1 LNREVGIE
9 LREQGGSKPGAERR
23 PDERPQLD
31 GTGSGKLRCST
42 CANLIARQAALFSMT
57 GRDGPTVFVNPHGRV
72 FELLTVRTAQG
83 LFGVG
88 GTTTAHTWFAGYAWQ
103 VVLCLQCSTHLGWRF
118 NAASPG
124 VSPPSFFGL
133 IRSALVEDDTPDG

>member
-1 LNREVGIE
+1 LNCGARIE
-9 LREQGGSKPGAERR
+9 LREQRGCRPAAERSA
-23 PDERPQLD
+23 DERPALD
-31 GTGSGKLRCST
+31 DTGSGKLRCST
-42 CANLIARQAALFSMT
+42 CANLIARYSALFSMT

-72 FELLTVRTAQG
+72 FELVTVRTAQG

-118 NAASPG
+118 SAAGSG

-133 IRSALVEDDTPDG
+133 IRSALVEDDAPDA